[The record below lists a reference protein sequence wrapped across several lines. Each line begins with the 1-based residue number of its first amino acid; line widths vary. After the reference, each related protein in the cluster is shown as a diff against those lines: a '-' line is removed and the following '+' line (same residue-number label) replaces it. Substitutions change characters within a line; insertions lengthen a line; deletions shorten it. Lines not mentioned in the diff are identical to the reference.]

1 MSKSRKLHRLDYV
14 VGLLGVTI
22 LTVFWLVVATFPSFF
37 LFNPLKEMD
46 LLRRFELALST
57 LGWVGI
63 STVVPFLLFL
73 YASGK
78 TKSRKFLLFFGLLY
92 PISLVISQVTVWI
105 RDGSPYLSY
114 LSNFPMFIFT
124 DILLPLLVVLLWHD
138 LKEQPGD
145 GIE

>member
-1 MSKSRKLHRLDYV
+1 MTKSRKLHRLDYV
-14 VGLLGVTI
+14 VGLFGVVV

-37 LFNPLKEMD
+37 LFNPFKEPD
-46 LLRRFELALST
+46 ALRRFELALST
-57 LGWVGI
+57 FGWVGI

-78 TKSRKFLLFFGLLY
+78 TRSRKFLLFFGLLY
-92 PISLVISQVTVWI
+92 PISLAISQVTVWL

-114 LSNFPMFIFT
+114 LGNFPLFIFT
-124 DILLPLLVVLLWHD
+124 DIVLPILVIFLWHD

-145 GIE
+145 GI